1 MTRCVLLSFR
11 MSAVTMKSK
20 NKYHYHYSRLNDDPT
35 ANIYMEQALQV
46 AEAAMDQLDQVGSF
60 EEQVGMAITY
70 NNLSVIALKQG
81 NFQKAIKSAK
91 LAVTLME
98 P

>member
-1 MTRCVLLSFR
+1 
-11 MSAVTMKSK
+11 
-20 NKYHYHYSRLNDDPT
+20 
-35 ANIYMEQALQV
+35 
-46 AEAAMDQLDQVGSF
+46 
-60 EEQVGMAITY
+60 MAITY

-81 NFQKAIKSAK
+81 NVQKAIKSAK